1 MGRRKTVSDADL
13 LATAREAFVKLGSAA
28 STREIARRAG
38 VSEAVLFQR
47 FSSKAEL
54 FFAAMV
60 PPAVDVE
67 AVLAAPGGAG
77 ARERIE
83 EIALRLMAYFRALV
97 TVLLPAATHPS
108 FDFEDFAHRHPDN
121 PLPRLRDGLTRYF
134 AAERDRGAIVAE
146 NPGAAALT
154 LFAALHSLAFFERL
168 GAHGGD
174 FGEAAVRG
182 IVGCLWTGLEP
193 RNSPSSR

>member
-13 LATAREAFVKLGSAA
+13 LAAARETFVKLGSAA

-38 VSEAVLFQR
+38 VSESVLFQR
-47 FSSKAEL
+47 FTSKAEL

-67 AVLAAPGGAG
+67 AVLAAPRDTGP
-77 ARERIE
+77 RERLE
-83 EIALRLMAYFRALV
+83 EIAIRLMAYFRTLV
-97 TVLLPAATHPS
+97 AVLLPAATHPS
-108 FDFEDFAHRHPDN
+108 FDFENFAHRHPDN
-121 PLPRLRDGLTRYF
+121 PLHRLRAGLTRHF
-134 AAERDRGAIVAE
+134 EEERDRGAIVTE

-168 GAHGGD
+168 GAHGGN

-182 IVGCLWTGLEP
+182 VVDCLWAGLGP
-193 RNSPSSR
+193 RVGIA